1 MDDPLIGREPP
12 REGHPDAES
21 SSLEREEANDGLLF
35 YEDADPGL
43 RAEMAHCHRILRR
56 EERVGQARRG
66 LLHQMPHSDLA
77 RAEITGVDDVNP
89 CHATCRT
96 WPLLP
101 RAGLRRAYLSLT
113 AGPIRLRMSLSTGNR
128 PAACL
133 SW

>member
-43 RAEMAHCHRILRR
+43 RAETAHYHRVLRR
-56 EERVGQARRG
+56 EERVGQTRRG
-66 LLHQMPHSDLA
+66 LLHQMPHGDLA

-89 CHATCRT
+89 CHANPRT

-101 RAGLRRAYLSLT
+101 RAGLRGGGPSPCAWPLS
-113 AGPIRLRMSLSTGNR
+113 S
-128 PAACL
+128 PA
-133 SW
+133 W